1 MNKLIPALILGASMV
16 STSALATPIYY
27 QADNVTGT
35 GTITYGIGASINDA
49 PVFSFVGDSGTVT
62 ENLASY
68 TPGDY
73 TVSFYLDGLWVDA
86 NEDGTIDF
94 AQADYGPDPFLFSSG
109 PVSLPALSLTGTA
122 GQMSW
127 AFDPYSGGSVS
138 YDFGSTGTFTNMGVN
153 LALASVDFD
162 YSGDVNGVMDADIGW
177 TTLRVELNAVPEP
190 STLLLFG
197 LGVLGLG
204 GLQRKKRFS

>member
-1 MNKLIPALILGASMV
+1 MNKLVPALILGVSMV
-16 STSALATPIYY
+16 STSVLAAPIFY

-35 GTITYGIGASINDA
+35 GSIAYGTGLSINDA
-49 PVFSFVGDSGTVT
+49 PIFSFIGTSGTVT

-94 AQADYGPDPFLFSSG
+94 AQADYGPDPFSFTSG
-109 PVSLPALSLTGTA
+109 PVSLPALSLVGSA
-122 GQMSW
+122 GQLSW
-127 AFDPYSGGSVS
+127 AFDPYSGGSLS
-138 YDFGSTGTFTNMGVN
+138 YDFGTTGAYTNFGVN
-153 LALASVDFD
+153 ALLASVDFG
-162 YSGDVNGVMDADIGW
+162 YSHAANGVMDAKIGW
-177 TTLRVELNAVPEP
+177 DTLRVELNAVPEP

-197 LGVLGLG
+197 LGVLGLA